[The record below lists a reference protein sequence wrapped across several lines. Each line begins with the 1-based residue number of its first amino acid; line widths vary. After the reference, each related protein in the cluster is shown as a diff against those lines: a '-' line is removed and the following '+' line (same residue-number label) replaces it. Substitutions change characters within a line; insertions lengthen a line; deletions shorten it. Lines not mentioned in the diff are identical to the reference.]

1 MAPARP
7 GLFDFDD
14 TLPARIVLLDTDL
27 VHPASGVDGFHPCG
41 VEALADIVPFNEAQ
55 LESLRLQLGK
65 SKDGTKGQ
73 IRKWV
78 FRKFITFSAE
88 TGLYT
93 KTEEYLT
100 GSGTSDGIARNGGK
114 SGGSRRKKEEADDG
128 QKEMAADA
136 KKKKG
141 KGI

>member
-1 MAPARP
+1 M
-7 GLFDFDD
+7 F
-14 TLPARIVLLDTDL
+14 
-27 VHPASGVDGFHPCG
+27 
-41 VEALADIVPFNEAQ
+41 E
-55 LESLRLQLGK
+55 
-65 SKDGTKGQ
+65 
-73 IRKWV
+73 
-78 FRKFITFSAE
+78 E

-114 SGGSRRKKEEADDG
+114 SGGSGRKKKEAADDGQKEAADDGQKEADDGG

>member
-1 MAPARP
+1 M
-7 GLFDFDD
+7 G
-14 TLPARIVLLDTDL
+14 VSQVYYLL
-27 VHPASGVDGFHPCG
+27 
-41 VEALADIVPFNEAQ
+41 
-55 LESLRLQLGK
+55 
-65 SKDGTKGQ
+65 
-73 IRKWV
+73 
-78 FRKFITFSAE
+78 AE

-114 SGGSRRKKEEADDG
+114 SGGSGRKKKEADDG

>member
-1 MAPARP
+1 M
-7 GLFDFDD
+7 
-14 TLPARIVLLDTDL
+14 
-27 VHPASGVDGFHPCG
+27 
-41 VEALADIVPFNEAQ
+41 
-55 LESLRLQLGK
+55 
-65 SKDGTKGQ
+65 
-73 IRKWV
+73 

-100 GSGTSDGIARNGGK
+100 GSGTSDGIARNRGK
-114 SGGSRRKKEEADDG
+114 SGGSGRKKKEADDE